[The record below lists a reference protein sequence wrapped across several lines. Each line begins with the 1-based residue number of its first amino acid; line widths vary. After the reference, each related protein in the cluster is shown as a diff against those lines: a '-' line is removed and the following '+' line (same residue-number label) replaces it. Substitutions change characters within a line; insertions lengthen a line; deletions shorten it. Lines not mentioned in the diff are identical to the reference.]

1 MAPGGAAKTP
11 GFQGESVQ
19 HTNGQTGLA
28 RKTGNRLLDRLP
40 DEEWQQ
46 VVSQLEEIDM
56 PLGMK
61 LSESDAPVELVYF
74 PTAGAIS
81 TVATTSAGESVEVY
95 LAGREG
101 FSGVAALFN
110 LPEMAHGVVVQV
122 AGRGYRMRAS
132 SFRNLVHTLKAF
144 RELIYRTIY
153 LRMVLATQSVL
164 CNRLHEVE
172 QRLARWLLTLADRV
186 ESEQVQVT
194 QEYIAEMLGARRST
208 VTVAAG
214 ALQDR
219 GLISYSRGKV
229 TILDRPGTIAAACEC
244 YETVAAAHRR
254 IWGVMR

>member
-1 MAPGGAAKTP
+1 MPHA
-11 GFQGESVQ
+11 
-19 HTNGQTGLA
+19 NGQTGLF
-28 RKTGNRLLDRLP
+28 RGTGNRLLDRLP
-40 DEEWQQ
+40 EDEWQQ
-46 VVSQLEEIDM
+46 IVAQLEEVDM
-56 PLGMK
+56 PLGMR
-61 LSESDAPVELVYF
+61 LSDSDAAVDLVYF

-101 FSGVAALFN
+101 FSGVAALFD

-122 AGRGYRMRAS
+122 AGRGYRMRALA
-132 SFRNLVHTLKAF
+132 FRNAVHSLKAF

-194 QEYIAEMLGARRST
+194 QEYIAEMLGSRRST

-214 ALQDR
+214 SLQER

-229 TILDRPGTIAAACEC
+229 IILDRPGTIASACEC
-244 YETVAAAHRR
+244 YQIVAAAHRR
-254 IWGVMR
+254 VWGS

>member
-1 MAPGGAAKTP
+1 MVKRVWSAELAIVCWT
-11 GFQGESVQ
+11 GFPTTSGSKSLPNWRRS
-19 HTNGQTGLA
+19 TCRWASSSANPTL
-28 RKTGNRLLDRLP
+28 RLNF
-40 DEEWQQ
+40 
-46 VVSQLEEIDM
+46 
-56 PLGMK
+56 
-61 LSESDAPVELVYF
+61 VYF

-132 SFRNLVHTLKAF
+132 AFRNAVHTMPAF

-214 ALQDR
+214 VLQQR

-229 TILDRPGTIAAACEC
+229 VILDRPGTMATACEC
-244 YETVAAAHRR
+244 YQIVADAHRR
-254 IWGVMR
+254 VWGPQP

>member
-1 MAPGGAAKTP
+1 MARQVVPLGSNM
-11 GFQGESVQ
+11 FESKVL
-19 HTNGQTGLA
+19 HTNGQTGLL
-28 RKTGNRLLDRLP
+28 RRTGNGLLDRLP
-40 DEEWQQ
+40 DDEWQQ
-46 VVSQLEEIDM
+46 IVPQLEEIDM
-56 PLGMK
+56 PLGLK
-61 LSESDAPVELVYF
+61 LSDSDSQVDLVYF

-132 SFRNLVHTLKAF
+132 AFRNSVHSMRMF

-214 ALQDR
+214 ALQER

-229 TILDRPGTIAAACEC
+229 AILDRPRTIATACEC
-244 YETVAAAHRR
+244 YQIVAAAHLRV
-254 IWGVMR
+254 WGV

>member
-1 MAPGGAAKTP
+1 VP
-11 GFQGESVQ
+11 
-19 HTNGQTGLA
+19 HTNGQTGLV
-28 RKTGNRLLDRLP
+28 RGTGNRLLDRLP
-40 DEEWQQ
+40 DDEWQQ
-46 VVSQLEEIDM
+46 VVAQLEEVDM
-56 PLGMK
+56 PLGMQ
-61 LSESDAPVELVYF
+61 LTESDAPVDLVYF

-81 TVATTSAGESVEVY
+81 TVATTSGGESVEVY

-122 AGRGYRMRAS
+122 AGRGYRMRGSA
-132 SFRNLVHTLKAF
+132 FRNAVHSMPAF

-214 ALQDR
+214 ALQER

-229 TILDRPGTIAAACEC
+229 VILDRPGTIATACEC
-244 YETVAAAHRR
+244 YQIVAAAHHRV
-254 IWGVMR
+254 WGPAR

>member
-1 MAPGGAAKTP
+1 MLNM
-11 GFQGESVQ
+11 
-19 HTNGQTGLA
+19 NGQTGLV
-28 RKTGNRLLDRLP
+28 RGTGNRLLDRLP
-40 DEEWQQ
+40 DDEWQQ
-46 VVSQLEEIDM
+46 VAAMLEEVDM
-56 PLGMK
+56 PLGMQ
-61 LSESDAPVELVYF
+61 LTEPDAPVEQVYF

-110 LPEMAHGVVVQV
+110 LPEMGHAVVVQV
-122 AGRGYRMRAS
+122 AGKGYRMRAS
-132 SFRNLVHTLKAF
+132 TFRNAVLSMRGL

-214 ALQDR
+214 ALQER
-219 GLISYSRGKV
+219 GLITYSRGKV
-229 TILDRPGTIAAACEC
+229 TILDRPGTIATACEC
-244 YETVAAAHRR
+244 YQIVSAAHRR
-254 IWGVMR
+254 VWGD